1 MASTTSTPLDFSPN
15 SFRRLDPTKYTS
27 LGDFINEVNKP
38 DNRDL
43 LVKTYGNQGI
53 TGFLQMVGAVKAN
66 GVADEVQYWEETRLH
81 QLQIA
86 TPAASA
92 ATGATSIALVLA
104 SAGTAATGATK
115 AAAAKYLRLNDVIL
129 VNGVDRFIIT
139 DITSGASG
147 ATGNFIQGATAGA
160 TAVALTSG
168 GLSAELP
175 ASQANFPIVGN
186 MFAQGTD
193 QNTGYLE
200 SNVVK
205 RSNPYQILKEVYKVT
220 GSQATNIG
228 WINLGNGDYRWF
240 IKSENDTRQR
250 FLDKREMMMLLG
262 QEVSNTGLTS
272 LGSISGSEGYF
283 SAIQDR
289 GIVVNSGATTT
300 AAIASLDELDAVITA
315 LDKQGA
321 MPEYAMYVN
330 RLQDLAFDDMIAQGT
345 STAANITAG
354 VTTQFGQFANADDMV
369 KLGFSS
375 FMRGSYT
382 FHKHSWKLL
391 NDPTLLGASDF
402 QGAMIPLTRVADPR
416 TGEKSP
422 ALELNYKAT
431 NGYSREMEHWM
442 TGSILGV
449 TNTNTDALQFNYR
462 SEFALVTRAA
472 NQHILLKK

>member
-1 MASTTSTPLDFSPN
+1 MSTTATPLDFSPN
-15 SFRRLDPTKYTS
+15 SFRRLDPTKYVS

-53 TGFLQMVGAVKAN
+53 TGFLQLTGAVKAN

-81 QLQIA
+81 QLQVA

-92 ATGATSIALVLA
+92 AVGATTLTLNLA
-104 SAGTAATGATK
+104 SAATSATGATK
-115 AAAAKYLRLNDVIL
+115 AAAQKYLRVNDVIL
-129 VNGVDRFIIT
+129 VGGVDRFIIT
-139 DITSGASG
+139 AVSSGEYSQ
-147 ATGNFIQGATAGA
+147 TATAAA
-160 TAVALTSG
+160 TAVALSSA
-168 GLSAELP
+168 GLSASAAA
-175 ASQANFPIVGN
+175 ASANFPIVGN
-186 MFAQGTD
+186 LFAQGTD

-205 RSNPYQILKEVYKVT
+205 RTNPYMILKEVYKVT

-228 WINLGNGDYRWF
+228 WVNLGNGDYRWF

-262 QEVSNTGLTS
+262 EQVSNTGLTS

-283 SAIQDR
+283 SAVANR

-300 AAIASLDELDAVITA
+300 AAIASLAELDAIITA

-330 RLQDLAFDDMIAQGT
+330 RLQDLAIDDMIANGT

-375 FMRGSYT
+375 FVRGSYT

-391 NDPTLLGASDF
+391 NDPTLLAGSAF
-402 QGAMIPLTRVADPR
+402 QGVMIPLSRIADPK
-416 TGEKSP
+416 TGDKAP

-462 SEFALVTRAA
+462 SECALVTRAA
-472 NQHILLKK
+472 NQHVLLRS

>member
-1 MASTTSTPLDFSPN
+1 M
-15 SFRRLDPTKYTS
+15 
-27 LGDFINEVNKP
+27 
-38 DNRDL
+38 
-43 LVKTYGNQGI
+43 
-53 TGFLQMVGAVKAN
+53 
-66 GVADEVQYWEETRLH
+66 
-81 QLQIA
+81 
-86 TPAASA
+86 
-92 ATGATSIALVLA
+92 
-104 SAGTAATGATK
+104 
-115 AAAAKYLRLNDVIL
+115 IL
-129 VNGVDRFIIT
+129 VGGVDRFIIT
-139 DITSGASG
+139 AISSGEYSQ
-147 ATGNFIQGATAGA
+147 TATAAA

-168 GLSAELP
+168 GLSAS
-175 ASQANFPIVGN
+175 AAAAAANFPIVGN
-186 MFAQGTD
+186 LFAQGTD

-200 SNVVK
+200 SNVV
-205 RSNPYQILKEVYKVT
+205 RRTNPYMILKEVYKVT

-228 WINLGNGDYRWF
+228 WVNLGNGDYRWF

-262 QEVSNTGLTS
+262 QSVTNTGLTA

-300 AAIASLDELDAVITA
+300 AAIATLDELDAIITA
-315 LDKQGA
+315 LDKQGS

-330 RLQDLAFDDMIAQGT
+330 RLQDLAIDDMIANGT

-375 FMRGSYT
+375 FVRGSYT

-391 NDPTLLGASDF
+391 NDPTLLAGSAF
-402 QGAMIPLTRVADPR
+402 QGVMIPLSRIADPK
-416 TGEKSP
+416 TGDKAP

-462 SEFALVTRAA
+462 SECALVTRAA
-472 NQHILLKK
+472 NQHVLLRS

>member
-1 MASTTSTPLDFSPN
+1 MSTTNTPLDFSPN

-27 LGDFINEVNKP
+27 LGDFINQVNKP

-53 TGFLQMVGAVKAN
+53 TGFLQLTGAVKAN

-81 QLQIA
+81 QLQVA
-86 TPAASA
+86 TPAATA
-92 ATGATSIALVLA
+92 ATGATSIVLNLA
-104 SAGTAATGATK
+104 SAATSATGSTK
-115 AAAAKYLRLNDVIL
+115 AAAQKYLRVNDVIL
-129 VNGVDRFIIT
+129 VGGVDRFIIT
-139 DITSGASG
+139 AVSSGEYSQ
-147 ATGNFIQGATAGA
+147 TATAAA
-160 TAVALTSG
+160 TAVSLTSG
-168 GLSAELP
+168 GLSAS
-175 ASQANFPIVGN
+175 ANTAAGNFPIVGN
-186 MFAQGTD
+186 LFSQGSD

-205 RSNPYQILKEVYKVT
+205 RTNPYMILKEVYKVT

-228 WINLGNGDYRWF
+228 WVNLGNGDYRWF

-262 QEVSNTGLTS
+262 QSVTNTGLTA
-272 LGSISGSEGYF
+272 LGSIAGSEGYF

-300 AAIASLDELDAVITA
+300 AAIATLDELDGIITS
-315 LDKQGA
+315 LDKQGS

-330 RLQDLAFDDMIAQGT
+330 RLQDLAIDDMIANGT

-354 VTTQFGQFANADDMV
+354 VGTQFGQFANAADMV

-382 FHKHSWKLL
+382 FHKHNWKLL
-391 NDPTLLGASDF
+391 NDPTLLANSAF
-402 QGAMIPLTRVADPR
+402 QGVMIPLARIADPK
-416 TGEKSP
+416 TGDKAP

-462 SEFALVTRAA
+462 SECALVTRAA
-472 NQHILLKK
+472 NQHVLLRS

>member
-1 MASTTSTPLDFSPN
+1 MASTASTPLDFSPN
-15 SFRRLDPTKYTS
+15 AFRRLDPTKYVS
-27 LGDFINEVNKP
+27 LGDFINQVNKP

-53 TGFLQMVGAVKAN
+53 TGFLQMVGAVKSN

-81 QLQIA
+81 QLQVA

-92 ATGATSIALVLA
+92 AAGATSVVLNMA
-104 SAGTAATGATK
+104 SAATSATGATK
-115 AAAAKYLRLNDVIL
+115 AAAQKYLRVNDVIL
-129 VNGVDRFIIT
+129 IGGVDRFIIT
-139 DITSGASG
+139 AVSAGEYSQT
-147 ATGNFIQGATAGA
+147 ATAAA
-160 TAVALTSG
+160 TAVALSSD
-168 GLSAELP
+168 GLSADLAAAA
-175 ASQANFPIVGN
+175 ASLPIVGN

-193 QNTGYLE
+193 QNNGYLE

-205 RSNPYQILKEVYKVT
+205 RTNPYQILKEVYKVT

-262 QEVSNTGLTS
+262 EEVTNASLTG

-283 SAIQDR
+283 SALQDR
-289 GIVVNSGATTT
+289 GINVNSGAVGT
-300 AAIASLDELDAVITA
+300 AAIASLSELDAVITA

-321 MPEYAMYVN
+321 MPEYAIYVN

-354 VTTQFGQFANADDMV
+354 VTTQFGQFANSDDMV
-369 KLGFSS
+369 KLGFAS

-391 NDPTLLGASDF
+391 NDPTLLAGSAF
-402 QGAMIPLTRVADPR
+402 QGVMIPLTKVADPR

-472 NQHILLKK
+472 NQHVLLSK

>member
-1 MASTTSTPLDFSPN
+1 MSTTSTPLDFSPN

-27 LGDFINEVNKP
+27 LGDFINQVNKP

-53 TGFLQMVGAVKAN
+53 TGFLQMVGAVKSN
-66 GVADEVQYWEETRLH
+66 GAADEVQYWEETRLH
-81 QLQIA
+81 QLQTA
-86 TPAASA
+86 TLAATA
-92 ATGATSIALVLA
+92 ATGATTITLNLA
-104 SAGTAATGATK
+104 SAAATATGATK
-115 AAAAKYLRLNDVIL
+115 AAAQKYLRVNDVIL
-129 VNGVDRFIIT
+129 VGGVDRFIIT
-139 DITSGASG
+139 AVSAGEYSQGTT
-147 ATGNFIQGATAGA
+147 ATA
-160 TAVALTSG
+160 TAVSLTSA
-168 GLSAELP
+168 GLSAS
-175 ASQANFPIVGN
+175 AATAAANYPIVGN
-186 MFAQGTD
+186 MFAQGTN

-205 RSNPYQILKEVYKVT
+205 RTNPYQILKEVYKVT

-262 QEVSNTGLTS
+262 QSVTNTSLTS

-283 SAIQDR
+283 AAISDR
-289 GIVVNSGATTT
+289 GIVSRSGSTTT
-300 AAIASLDELDAVITA
+300 AAIATLDELDAIITA

-330 RLQDLAFDDMIAQGT
+330 RLQDLAIDDLIANGT

-354 VTTQFGQFANADDMV
+354 VATQFGQFANADDMV

-402 QGAMIPLTRVADPR
+402 QGVMIPLTKVADPR
-416 TGEKSP
+416 TGDKSP

-449 TNTNTDALQFNYR
+449 TNTNEDALQFNYR

-472 NQHILLKK
+472 NQHVLLSK

>member
-1 MASTTSTPLDFSPN
+1 
-15 SFRRLDPTKYTS
+15 

-38 DNRDL
+38 DNRDM
-43 LVKTYGNQGI
+43 LVKTYGTQTI
-53 TGFLQMVGAVKAN
+53 TGFLQMTGAVKSN
-66 GVADEVQYWEETRLH
+66 GTADSVQYWEETRLH
-81 QLQIA
+81 PAQIA
-86 TPAASA
+86 TPVEAAA
-92 ATGATSIALVLA
+92 GATSIVLNMA
-104 SAGTAATGATK
+104 SAAANATGATK
-115 AAAAKYLRLNDVIL
+115 AAAQKYLRKNDVIL
-129 VNGVDRFIIT
+129 INGVDRFIIT
-139 DITSGASG
+139 DITGGELSGLVG
-147 ATGNFIQGATAGA
+147 TTNMQTATAAA
-160 TAVALTSG
+160 TAQALSSA
-168 GLSAELP
+168 GLTASAAA
-175 ASQANFPIVGN
+175 ASATLPIVGN
-186 MFAQGTD
+186 LFAQGSD
-193 QNTGYLE
+193 QNQGYLE
-200 SNVVK
+200 SDVVK
-205 RSNPYQILKEVYKVT
+205 RTNPYMILKETYEVT

-228 WINLGNGDYRWF
+228 WINLGNGDYRWY
-240 IKSENDTRQR
+240 IKSEMDTRKR

-262 QEVSNTGLTS
+262 
-272 LGSISGSEGYF
+272 
-283 SAIQDR
+283 
-289 GIVVNSGATTT
+289 VNSGATTT

-330 RLQDLAFDDMIAQGT
+330 RLQDLAIDDMIANGT

-391 NDPTLLGASDF
+391 NDPTLLAGSNF
-402 QGAMIPLTRVADPR
+402 QGVMIPLTKVADPR

-472 NQHILLKK
+472 NQHVLLSK

>member
-1 MASTTSTPLDFSPN
+1 MATTNTPLDFSPN

-27 LGDFINEVNKP
+27 LGDFIDEVNKP

-53 TGFLQMVGAVKAN
+53 TGFLQMVGAVKSN
-66 GVADEVQYWEETRLH
+66 GAADEVQYWEETRLH
-81 QLQIA
+81 QLQVA

-92 ATGATSIALVLA
+92 AAAATTLTLNLA
-104 SAGTAATGATK
+104 SAATSATGSTK
-115 AAAAKYLRLNDVIL
+115 AAAQKYLRVNDVIL
-129 VNGVDRFIIT
+129 VGGVDRFIIT
-139 DITSGASG
+139 AVTSGEYSQ
-147 ATGNFIQGATAGA
+147 TATAAA
-160 TAVALTSG
+160 TAVALSSA
-168 GLSAELP
+168 GLSASAAA
-175 ASQANFPIVGN
+175 ASANFPIVGN

-205 RSNPYQILKEVYKVT
+205 RTNPYQIIKEVYKVT

-228 WINLGNGDYRWF
+228 WVNLGNGDYRWF

-262 QEVSNTGLTS
+262 QQVSNSSGISS
-272 LGSISGSEGYF
+272 LGSIAGSEGYF
-283 SAIQDR
+283 SAIADR
-289 GIVVNSGATTT
+289 GVVVNSGATTT
-300 AAIASLDELDAVITA
+300 AAIATLDELDVLITA

-330 RLQDLAFDDMIAQGT
+330 RLQDLAIDDMIAQGT

-354 VTTQFGQFANADDMV
+354 VTTQFGQFANAADMV

-391 NDPTLLGASDF
+391 NDPTLLGASNF
-402 QGAMIPLTRVADPR
+402 QGVMIPLTNVADPR

-431 NGYSREMEHWM
+431 NGYNREMEHWM

-472 NQHILLKK
+472 NQHVLLTK